1 MHKREMHLILGIIML
16 FIVSAFVLVRP
27 SYAEE
32 AVLSWL
38 TQEEQNWLKNHP
50 VVAYA
55 LDPEYAPFEFLDE
68 DGVARGIQMDI
79 LELLE
84 QELGIEIEIKDVGD
98 WTAVLESVANQEVDI
113 ISATKTPER
122 SKNMLFTDV
131 YLQVPTGMIMHKN
144 NNDIHTIDDLEG
156 KRIATVKDWSWN
168 EILRNEHPE
177 YILVEYSNVKNALNA
192 VVYNEVDAAI
202 MDFGSASYHISI
214 NNITH
219 LKVLGSY
226 DRTDN
231 ISFGVRKDY
240 QILVQILNKTF
251 PRIEE
256 GTDRVHS
263 EWIKLDYDELT
274 ETKDLLRI
282 AFIISAIL
290 IVVFLWNLSLRL
302 QVNRKTKALQRELEK
317 SEEMKREIESINE
330 RLRQSQVE
338 LETVLNADPSSIFVK
353 DKSGAFVIVN
363 TAAAKTL
370 RLRPEKMMGKKMADF
385 PDRIS
390 SASLDKMEKTEQEIL
405 NGEKAF
411 AYYTV
416 ELFDGSGNKFTHE
429 VRKVPIPGPDG
440 SVEMILSVAS
450 DITEL
455 HNKNVELEESVDKLK
470 SARAQLLEQEKWAA
484 IGAFVAGI
492 AHDVNTPLG
501 SSITINSHL
510 KKLLGS
516 SKKSFEEGT
525 LRKTELAEFYDD
537 ASESVDML
545 DRHLNQAAD
554 LIQNFKAVSVHQI
567 NEVEEAFDICA
578 YIKRIAKGMK
588 YECKK
593 RGAAIQVHC
602 SDEILYRG
610 TPGLISQIMTN
621 LISNSLTHGFDQSS
635 RGHIN
640 IEVQKIE
647 EGIQIDYR
655 DDGKGMDK
663 DTLEKVFMPFYTTKR
678 DEGGSGLGMHIV
690 HTLISEKLS
699 GTIDVVS
706 MPNEGVQF
714 KIVLPT
720 KSIE

>member
-1 MHKREMHLILGIIML
+1 MDKREIHMIRSIIML
-16 FIVSAFVLVRP
+16 FIVSAFVFVCP

-32 AVLSWL
+32 IDLSWL
-38 TQEEQNWLKNHP
+38 TQEERNWLDNHP
-50 VVAYA
+50 VLEYA

-68 DGVARGIQMDI
+68 DDVARGIQMDI
-79 LELLE
+79 LEIIE
-84 QELGIEIEIKDVGD
+84 ETLGIKIEIKDVGD
-98 WTAVLESVANQEVDI
+98 WTAVLESVSNQEVDF

-122 SKNMLFTDV
+122 SKDMNFTDV
-131 YLQVPTGMIMHKN
+131 YLQVPTGMIIHKN
-144 NNDIHTIDDLEG
+144 NNDIKVIADLKG

-177 YILVEYSNVKNALNA
+177 YVLVEYSNVKNALNA
-192 VVYNEVDAAI
+192 VVYDEADAAI

-240 QILVQILNKTF
+240 EMLVQILNKTF

-256 GTDRVHS
+256 DTERVHS

-274 ETKDLLRI
+274 GVKELIRVALI
-282 AFIISAIL
+282 VSAIL
-290 IVVFLWNLSLRL
+290 IVVFLWSLSLRM
-302 QVNRKTKALQRELEK
+302 QVNRKTKALQRELKK
-317 SEEMKREIESINE
+317 SEEMKMEIESINVK
-330 RLRQSQVE
+330 LRQSQIE
-338 LETVLNADPSSIFVK
+338 LETILNADPSSIFVK
-353 DKSGAFVIVN
+353 DKDGNFVIVN
-363 TAAAKTL
+363 AAAAKTL
-370 RLRPEKMMGKKMADF
+370 NLSPENMVGKKMSDF

-390 SASLDKMEKTEQEIL
+390 KTSLDKMEDAEQKIL
-405 NGEKAF
+405 KGEKSSVN
-411 AYYTV
+411 YMV
-416 ELFDGSGNKFTHE
+416 ELFDGNGRKFNHE

-440 SVEMILSVAS
+440 SIEMILSVAS

-455 HNKNVELEESVDKLK
+455 HNKNLELEESVDKLK

-516 SKKSFEEGT
+516 SKKSFDEGT
-525 LRKTELAEFYDD
+525 LRKTELAEFYED

-567 NEVEEAFDICA
+567 NEVEEEFDICA

-593 RGAAIQVHC
+593 RGAIINVLC
-602 SDEILYRG
+602 SDVVPYRG
-610 TPGLISQIMTN
+610 TPGLISQVMTN
-621 LISNSLTHGFDQSS
+621 LISNSLMHGFDLTSN
-635 RGHIN
+635 GHIN
-640 IEVQKIE
+640 IEVKKTE
-647 EGIQIDYR
+647 EGIHIYYS
-655 DDGKGMDK
+655 DDGKGMDQ

-699 GTIDVVS
+699 GTIDVIS

-714 KIVLPT
+714 KIILPT
-720 KSIE
+720 KGNV